1 MKTRIL
7 IVEDD
12 PAIGMALRDDLEL
25 ESYQAELCSHGEEG
39 ARRALTEAFDLVLL
53 DIGLPGKSG
62 LDVCREVRVGK
73 PDLPVI
79 LLTAMSSEAEK
90 VLGLEM
96 GADDY
101 VTKPFSPLELRA
113 RIKALLRRSA
123 RSEPQIQAFG
133 DFEVDFHRMELRR
146 GDAVIDLTALEFKL
160 LGAFLHHAGHVLS
173 RDRLLDLVW
182 GSNAV
187 MTDRVIDTHVA
198 NLRKKLGAGGGHIVS
213 VRGVGYRLDR

>member
-1 MKTRIL
+1 MNTRIL
-7 IVEDD
+7 IIEDD

-25 ESYQAELCSHGEEG
+25 ESYAAELCCDGEAG
-39 ARRALTEAFDLVLL
+39 LRKALTETFDLVLL

-79 LLTAMSSEAEK
+79 LLTARSSEAEK

-123 RSEPQIQAFG
+123 RNEPPSQAFG
-133 DFEVDFHRMELRR
+133 EFEVDFHRMELRH
-146 GDAVIDLTALEFKL
+146 GEAVIDITALEFKL
-160 LGAFLHHAGHVLS
+160 LSAFLNHAGRVLS
-173 RDRLLDLVW
+173 RNRLLDLVW

-198 NLRKKLGAGGGHIVS
+198 NLRKKLGAGGSHIVS
-213 VRGVGYRLDR
+213 VRGIGYRFDP